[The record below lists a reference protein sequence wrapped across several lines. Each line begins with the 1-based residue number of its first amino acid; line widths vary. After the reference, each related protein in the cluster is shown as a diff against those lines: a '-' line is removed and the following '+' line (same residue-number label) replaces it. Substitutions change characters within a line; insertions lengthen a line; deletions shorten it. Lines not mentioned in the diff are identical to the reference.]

1 MSDISQGEGW
11 WLASDDKW
19 YPPQPTQ
26 PPTPESDKPLW
37 RRIAT
42 RKVWLFP
49 VWVYVLAALVVSAA
63 LGGGG
68 STDDQ
73 TAAEPAATVAPTAAP
88 EPEPAATVAPTT
100 APEPEPAATAAPT
113 VAPTAEPPA
122 TAVPTVA
129 PTAEPTASVLTA
141 FSDGAWETRLG
152 PIIFGDDSLIAKGDA
167 VVALAKE
174 YSMTSTDIEEQI
186 AYLVELVQTG
196 SIVDR
201 AEDKVFMFRLMFIT
215 RSLER
220 AIDSLD
226 DPNRSEEQSFA
237 YDAYQIARDLAREV
251 ETPDSDFIK
260 SNLAQLDDAITDIG
274 PESAPSAKIEA
285 TIRCTI
291 NQVSADILTQ
301 GIASSCE
308 EALARYRS
316 LVPSTIAVPGSPAVD
331 SEIILACYA
340 FQADNEWTYET
351 AEAGRMYDALH
362 GLACDGD
369 RSNLIPA

>member
-73 TAAEPAATVAPTAAP
+73 TAAEPVTTAAPTVAPTA
-88 EPEPAATVAPTT
+88 EPP
-100 APEPEPAATAAPT
+100 ATAAPT

-251 ETPDSDFIK
+251 ETPDSDFMK

-331 SEIILACYA
+331 SEIILACIERGSSNSLVTPNNDVLTFA
-340 FQADNEWTYET
+340 SGVPCLHFGQQVTKFGDNASRT
-351 AEAGRMYDALH
+351 
-362 GLACDGD
+362 
-369 RSNLIPA
+369 